1 MISFAPSLDPA
12 IATENL
18 SLILSPR
25 MRPELFHNDIQ
36 RLGDMFDAFVRA
48 CPPPWP
54 APGLALTPE
63 IHFQSEL
70 WLPLALI
77 EPAFRRLYRHALT
90 WPPVLSSTPFSTAA
104 SWAGIV
110 SLFPPD
116 SGWPVNPALLLER
129 LLDDRH
135 LRLKFVCWSFMP
147 RRFYGNGS
155 NRYPGQTEFI
165 RHWLRERR
173 QRGGELR
180 CLDAACGDGGASY
193 ALLRL
198 MLEQGWPTESLRVE
212 GWTLDP
218 LEVWS
223 AAHARFPLDPLRQ
236 SAFREALA
244 PLFEQGCHGRL
255 RFRAMDLEEIPAG
268 GERFDLII
276 CNGLLGGP
284 LSNHPHPMER
294 IARNLTR
301 LLRPHGMLLV
311 ADHFH
316 GGWKKSIPGETIQEL
331 LGACGLHV
339 IRAGE
344 GIAGARD
351 RSLHACPAVRRE

>member
-1 MISFAPSLDPA
+1 MLSFVPSLDPA
-12 IATENL
+12 VATENL
-18 SLILSPR
+18 SQILSPP
-25 MRPELFHNDIQ
+25 MRPELFHDDIR
-36 RLGDMFDAFVRA
+36 RLRRMCAAFVRA

-54 APGLALTPE
+54 APGLALTSE

-70 WLPLALI
+70 WLPLSLI
-77 EPAFRRLYRHALT
+77 GQVFRRFYRSALSHE
-90 WPPVLSSTPFSTAA
+90 PILSSTPFSTAA

-116 SGWPVNPALLLER
+116 SGWPVNPSLLLER
-129 LLDDRH
+129 LLDNRH
-135 LRLKFVCWSFMP
+135 LRLEFLCWSFMP
-147 RRFYGNGS
+147 RRFYGTGS
-155 NRYPGQTEFI
+155 NRYPGQTAFI
-165 RHWLRERR
+165 RHWLKERR

-193 ALLRL
+193 GLLRL
-198 MLEQGWPTESLRVE
+198 MLEQGWPAESLGIE

-236 SAFREALA
+236 SAFRETMA
-244 PLFEQGCHGRL
+244 PLLEQDCRSCL
-255 RFRAMDLEEIPAG
+255 RFRAVDLEEIPAG
-268 GERFDLII
+268 SGEFDLII

-284 LSNHPHPMER
+284 IINQPQPMER
-294 IARNLTR
+294 IARNLVS
-301 LLRPHGMLLV
+301 LLRPHGLLLV

-316 GGWKKSIPGETIQEL
+316 GGWKKSIPGETVQEL
-331 LGACGLHV
+331 LGTCGLHV

-344 GIAGARD
+344 GIAGVREC
-351 RSLHACPAVRRE
+351 SLHTDPAVGRE